1 MQTLV
6 RPEKEIQRLGD
17 YICSYPLRLAIA
29 GHLSF
34 IRGGFVTEPPLC
46 KGGLTI
52 IEKAPAGAFYA
63 NIIRFAL
70 QSSEINK

>member
-34 IRGGFVTEPPLC
+34 IRGGFVT
-46 KGGLTI
+46 
-52 IEKAPAGAFYA
+52 
-63 NIIRFAL
+63 
-70 QSSEINK
+70 